1 MPKKEGD
8 AKKDILTSLQISL
21 PFPYRV
27 KNSQR
32 DMQFKKFLEVMSKV
46 HINLP
51 FVKAISHMSSYAKH
65 LKEILSNKGK
75 LANFGTMGLNEDLTP
90 YSFFKK
96 LSITD
101 LEPTNIFILL
111 IDHSVVYP
119 RGVIED
125 VLVKVN
131 KFIFLANFVILDMEV
146 DEDIPIIL
154 GQPFLS
160 TFDLLVELRV
170 DRLTL

>member
-51 FVKAISHMSSYAKH
+51 FVKAISHMPSYAEH

-75 LANFGTMGLNEDLTP
+75 L
-90 YSFFKK
+90 K
-96 LSITD
+96 
-101 LEPTNIFILL
+101 ILAL
-111 IDHSVVYP
+111 WVSMRSVS
-119 RGVIED
+119 
-125 VLVKVN
+125 L
-131 KFIFLANFVILDMEV
+131 
-146 DEDIPIIL
+146 
-154 GQPFLS
+154 
-160 TFDLLVELRV
+160 
-170 DRLTL
+170 